1 MVRVYRFS
9 ASALPSSVPR
19 VDSVASYDVDYCN
32 TNQISQP
39 QWCHEIIK
47 GNGTGEP
54 KHKVWVVIG
63 KTKFELP
70 ITFPSLSQ
78 GQERIAKKVLD
89 QLKAN
94 PKAAKP

>member
-32 TNQISQP
+32 TTQISQP
-39 QWCHEIIK
+39 QWSHEIIK

-63 KTKFELP
+63 KTKYELP
-70 ITFPSLSQ
+70 ITFSSLSQ
-78 GQERIAKKVLD
+78 GQEKIARKVVD
-89 QLKAN
+89 QLKASESTRS
-94 PKAAKP
+94 

>member
-1 MVRVYRFS
+1 M
-9 ASALPSSVPR
+9 PSSVPR